1 MKKVKTAAL
10 ILASVVMAASAASA
24 AAGADYSG
32 LKNYLMLDSDSF
44 SGEYDINDDGK
55 TDVFDVCHLKQQILY
70 ETEKPDTPESFFSLG
85 EASIDSSEK
94 KIYIPLVLSPTDYYI
109 SKFSL
114 ELKFDSDSFLLSYLN
129 EGDMCGQ
136 WSWSVSEGNVEIEYI
151 TDETSSYG
159 GTAFIA
165 EYDINEGVPEGYY
178 EFSVENIRVTVTDDS
193 GEERVLTAEE
203 CPENAGVSTVYIDNT
218 VSPPVVTDPPV
229 VTTPAPVHEAPEIY
243 NAMIALK
250 KDYPD
255 GTPWTN
261 DNGYA
266 WNGGIYS
273 MGYGCAGFAFML
285 SDAAFGNLPARIIED
300 WSNYQIRVGDILRV
314 NNDGHSVIVLEVNE
328 SGVVLAEG
336 NYNNS
341 VHWGRKMSWSEVN
354 NTLTYIM
361 TRYPE

>member
-1 MKKVKTAAL
+1 MKKVKTVSL
-10 ILASVVMAASAASA
+10 ILASVIMAASAASA

-32 LKNYLMLDSDSF
+32 LKNYLMLDSDLF
-44 SGEYDINDDGK
+44 SDEYDINDDGK
-55 TDVFDVCHLKQQILY
+55 TDVFDVCHLKQQILSGP
-70 ETEKPDTPESFFSLG
+70 ETPDTLESFFGLG
-85 EASIDSSEK
+85 EASVDYSEK
-94 KIYIPLVLSPTDYYI
+94 KVYIPLVLSPTDYNI

-114 ELKFDSDSFLLSYLN
+114 DLKFDSGSFLLSYIN
-129 EGDMCGQ
+129 EGDMFGQ
-136 WSWSVSEGNVEIEYI
+136 WSWSVSEGNTEIEYI

-178 EFSVENIRVTVTDDS
+178 EFSAENLKVTVIDES

-203 CPENAGVSTVYIDNT
+203 CPENAGVSTVYIDSI

-229 VTTPAPVHEAPEIY
+229 VTTPSPVHEAPEIY

-250 KDYPD
+250 ETYPE

-261 DNGYA
+261 DNSYA

-273 MGYGCAGFAFML
+273 MGFGCAGFAFML
-285 SDAAFGNLPARIIED
+285 SDAAFGNLPARMIDD
-300 WSNYQIRVGDILRV
+300 WSDYQIRVGDILRV

-341 VHWGRKMSWSEVN
+341 VHWGRKMSWSELN
-354 NTLTYIM
+354 STLTYIM

>member
-44 SGEYDINDDGK
+44 SGKYDINDDGK

-70 ETEKPDTPESFFSLG
+70 ETETPDIPESFFSLG

-285 SDAAFGNLPARIIED
+285 SDAAFGNLPARIIDD

>member
-1 MKKVKTAAL
+1 MKKVKTVSL
-10 ILASVVMAASAASA
+10 ILASVIMAASAASA

-32 LKNYLMLDSDSF
+32 LKNYLMLDSDLF
-44 SGEYDINDDGK
+44 SDEYDINDDGK
-55 TDVFDVCHLKQQILY
+55 TDVFDVCHLKQQILSGP
-70 ETEKPDTPESFFSLG
+70 ETPDTLESFFGLG
-85 EASIDSSEK
+85 EASVDYSEK
-94 KIYIPLVLSPTDYYI
+94 KVYIPLVLSPTDYNI

-114 ELKFDSDSFLLSYLN
+114 DLKFDSGSFRLSYIN
-129 EGDMCGQ
+129 EGDMSGQ
-136 WSWSVSEGNVEIEYI
+136 WSWSVSEGNTEIEYI

-178 EFSVENIRVTVTDDS
+178 EFSAENLKVTVIDES

-203 CPENAGVSTVYIDNT
+203 CPENAGVSTVYIDSI

-229 VTTPAPVHEAPEIY
+229 VTTPSPVHEAPEIY

-250 KDYPD
+250 ETYPE

-261 DNGYA
+261 DNSYA

-273 MGYGCAGFAFML
+273 MGFGCAGFAFML
-285 SDAAFGNLPARIIED
+285 SDAAFGNLPARMIDD
-300 WSNYQIRVGDILRV
+300 WSDYQIRVGDILRV

-354 NTLTYIM
+354 STLTYIM

>member
-129 EGDMCGQ
+129 EGDMRGQ

>member
-85 EASIDSSEK
+85 EASVDSSEK

-250 KDYPD
+250 EKYPE
-255 GTPWTN
+255 GTRWTN

-300 WSNYQIRVGDILRV
+300 WSDYQIRVGDILRV